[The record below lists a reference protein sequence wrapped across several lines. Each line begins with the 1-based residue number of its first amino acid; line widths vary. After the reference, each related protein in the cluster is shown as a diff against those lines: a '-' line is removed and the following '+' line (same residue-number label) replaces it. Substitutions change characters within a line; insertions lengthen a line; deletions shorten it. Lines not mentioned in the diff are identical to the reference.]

1 VAHGG
6 QHEIPPPVV
15 TGLGA
20 FARRRF
26 AR

>member
-6 QHEIPPPVV
+6 QHEIPPAVV

-20 FARRRF
+20 FARQRF
-26 AR
+26 SA